1 MLSISARGVR
11 ERSGVRHLRHDTK
24 DALQHIVRVREAL
37 LKVARRQEGRRAIV
51 IGVVA
56 DLMTFSEDAMNVGLV
71 R

>member
-1 MLSISARGVR
+1 MVSVIECGVR
-11 ERSGVRHLRHDTK
+11 ERSGERHLRHDTK

>member
-1 MLSISARGVR
+1 MVSVSECGVR
-11 ERSGVRHLRHDTK
+11 ERSGVRQLRHDTK
-24 DALQHIVRVREAL
+24 DGLQHIVRVREAL

-56 DLMTFSEDAMNVGLV
+56 DLMTFIEDAMNVGLV